1 MNELQARAVDIGIR
15 AISGATHFTTR
26 QNEVGILLDARR
38 TLEGM
43 LSEGFLPCRECGRP
57 PTPFAMLDD
66 SEGFA
71 FDCWCAVCHCPR
83 NNVYGRSLE
92 ALREAWNEEEGSP

>member
-26 QNEVGILLDARR
+26 QKEVEILLDARR

-71 FDCWCAVCHCPR
+71 FDCWCAVCHCTR

-92 ALREAWNEEEGSP
+92 ELKDAWNKGVVT

>member
-1 MNELQARAVDIGIR
+1 MNEEQARAVDISIR
-15 AISGATHFTTR
+15 AISGATHSATR
-26 QNEVGILLDARR
+26 NEAISLLDARR
-38 TLEGM
+38 TLERM
-43 LSEGFLPCRECGRP
+43 LSDGFLPCRECGRI

-71 FDCWCAVCHCPR
+71 FDGWCAVCHCTR

-92 ALREAWNEEEGSP
+92 ELKDAWNKGAVI

>member
-15 AISGATHFTTR
+15 AISGATHYTTR
-26 QNEVGILLDARR
+26 RNEVEILLDARR

-43 LSEGFLPCRECGRP
+43 LSEGFLPCGKCGRI

-71 FDCWCAVCHCPR
+71 FDCWCASCLCCRHVCA
-83 NNVYGRSLE
+83 GSLE
-92 ALREAWNEEEGSP
+92 ELKDAWNKEAVT